1 MQISTGADGVPRC
14 GWCTATP
21 VYVAYHDDEWG
32 RPVHGEAP
40 LFEHLALET
49 FQAGLSWSTI
59 LHKRDAFRSAFDDFD
74 PETVAGYDDTDVAR
88 LLGTEGIVRNRA
100 KIEATIGNARLV
112 VALAGDLD
120 ALLWS
125 YAPTGARPRPHS
137 TSQVPART
145 PESTA
150 MAREL
155 KRRGFRFI
163 GPVGAYAL
171 MQSTGMVDDHLV
183 GCHRAVDG

>member
-1 MQISTGADGVPRC
+1 MQISTGPDGVPRC
-14 GWCTATP
+14 GWCTGTP

-32 RPVHGEAP
+32 RPVHGDAP
-40 LFEHLALET
+40 LFAHLALET

-59 LHKRDAFRSAFDDFD
+59 LHKRDAFRSAFDDFV

-112 VALAGDLD
+112 VALAGGLD

-125 YAPTGARPRPHS
+125 YAPAGGRARPRTAS
-137 TSQVPART
+137 EVPART

>member
-1 MQISTGADGVPRC
+1 MQISTGPDGVPRC
-14 GWCTATP
+14 GWCTGTP

-32 RPVHGEAP
+32 RPVHGDAP
-40 LFEHLALET
+40 LFAHLALET

-59 LHKRDAFRSAFDDFD
+59 LHKRDAFRSAFDGFV

-112 VALAGDLD
+112 VALAGGLD

-125 YAPTGARPRPHS
+125 YAPAGGRARPRT
-137 TSQVPART
+137 TSEVPART